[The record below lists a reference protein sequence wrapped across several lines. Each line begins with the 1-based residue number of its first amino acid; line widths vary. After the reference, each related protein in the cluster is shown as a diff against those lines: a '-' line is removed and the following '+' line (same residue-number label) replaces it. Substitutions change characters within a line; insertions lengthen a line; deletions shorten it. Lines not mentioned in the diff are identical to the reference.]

1 MFFFP
6 DEAMSPD
13 IQWFKDVVRT
23 KDKLLYQKVA
33 FFPGEIMSPD
43 MQYFKNV
50 VRTRDK
56 SLYRKVAFFP
66 GEAMSPDMQCFKD
79 VVLCTK
85 DKLLYRKRYP
95 CPSSLAKPCRRTCSA
110 SRMW

>member
-23 KDKLLYQKVA
+23 RDILLYQRV
-33 FFPGEIMSPD
+33 
-43 MQYFKNV
+43 
-50 VRTRDK
+50 T
-56 SLYRKVAFFP
+56 FFP

-79 VVLCTK
+79 VVSTVPRPSLQYT
-85 DKLLYRKRYP
+85 RS
-95 CPSSLAKPCRRTCSA
+95 PSSDSNPGPFLLHHYFSA
-110 SRMW
+110 